1 VWWSQRRTLRRY
13 ALPVEALLE
22 VPKIGCYLVRRGP
35 EGIEVVLEN
44 AEEGQKGEGEGGKSD
59 DG

>member
-1 VWWSQRRTLRRY
+1 M
-13 ALPVEALLE
+13 
-22 VPKIGCYLVRRGP
+22 RRGP

-44 AEEGQKGEGEGGKSD
+44 AEEGQRGEGEGSKSD

>member
-1 VWWSQRRTLRRY
+1 M
-13 ALPVEALLE
+13 
-22 VPKIGCYLVRRGP
+22 RRGP

-44 AEEGQKGEGEGGKSD
+44 AGEGQRGEDEGGKSD